1 MVAVARRAPLPQWG
15 TPIFTGM
22 LWALLPCGLLYS
34 ALIVAALA
42 GTPWQGAGVMATFAL
57 ASGLVL
63 GLGPWAL
70 LRWGQSIRAPGWG
83 MRLAGLALT
92 FSAAA
97 ALYLGLV
104 HNQAPWCV

>member
-1 MVAVARRAPLPQWG
+1 
-15 TPIFTGM
+15 
-22 LWALLPCGLLYS
+22 
-34 ALIVAALA
+34 
-42 GTPWQGAGVMATFAL
+42 
-57 ASGLVL
+57 L

-83 MRLAGLALT
+83 MLLAGLALT

>member
-1 MVAVARRAPLPQWG
+1 MGGAPL
-15 TPIFTGM
+15 IAGM

-42 GTPWQGAGVMATFAL
+42 GNPWQGAGVMATFAL

-63 GLGPWAL
+63 GVAPWAL
-70 LRWGQSIRAPGWG
+70 LRFGTSIRVPGWG
-83 MRLAGLALT
+83 MRMAGLALS
-92 FSAAA
+92 FSAGA